1 MKLQKRP
8 ICEGVNLSIIET
20 DKFKTNYIAI
30 NFITPLAE
38 NTASLSTLLPAVLK
52 RGCVKYPDIASL
64 QRRYDML
71 YSTNVWAGSSK
82 LGEAQIVKIGANML
96 DNRYVTDGTDILGG
110 TIELIGD
117 ILFNPLLENGAF
129 RPDYVSQEKAN
140 QIDAVKSIINNKGA
154 YANVRCIEEMCR
166 GELYSVASA
175 SVEMTEAITP
185 ESLYSHYLTLIKTA
199 PVEIYF
205 VGNCDFDALERKLA
219 EIFAPHSH
227 TPAPIPKTN
236 VIRRADSVREFIEEQ
251 PVAQGKL
258 SIGFRTGKV
267 LDDGDYHIFATFCEL
282 FGGSPAAKLFM
293 NVREKL
299 SLCYYCQAI
308 PHAQKGIMVVASGIE
323 VAKKELAQSEI
334 LAQLDDICQGKITDE
349 EFSAAKKSL
358 INGYKSIG
366 DNADT
371 IATWYMNRA
380 YASLDTSP
388 EETAEKVMAVTVDDV
403 IECAKNITLDTV
415 YFMKGTLLD
424 KNESEEG

>member
-8 ICEGVNLSIIET
+8 ICEGVNLNIIET

-30 NFITPLAE
+30 NFITPLLE
-38 NTASLSTLLPAVLK
+38 KTASLSTLLPAVLK

-71 YSTNVWAGSSK
+71 YSTNVWAGSTK
-82 LGEAQIVKIGANML
+82 LGEAQIIKIGANML

-129 RPDYVSQEKAN
+129 RADYVEQEKTN

-175 SVEMTEAITP
+175 SVENTEIITP
-185 ESLYSHYLTLIKTA
+185 ASLYEHYKNLMASA

-205 VGNCDFDALERKLA
+205 VGNCDFDALETKLC
-219 EIFAPHSH
+219 EIFKPHAH
-227 TPAPIPKTN
+227 TSAPIPKTN
-236 VIRRADSVREFIEEQ
+236 VIRRADSVREVVEEQ

-299 SLCYYCQAI
+299 SLCYYCQAV
-308 PHAQKGIMVVASGIE
+308 PHAQKGIMIVASGIDVE
-323 VAKKELAQSEI
+323 KKEQAQSEI
-334 LAQLDDICQGKITDE
+334 LAQLDDVCYGKITEE
-349 EFSAAKKSL
+349 EFLAAKKSL

-371 IATWYMNRA
+371 IATWYLNRA

-388 EETAEKVMAVTVDDV
+388 EQTAELVQGVTVDEV